1 MKQTIKTT
9 KSIAI
14 GLFSL
19 CTVGLTT
26 PTFANAKTGDPV
38 EFKYLGKVKDQPVFQ
53 LNLNPDASEV
63 YYITLKDENN
73 DVIYSEKVKAKDVNY
88 TRNYMINVNN
98 EELTASDINVK
109 VEVTS
114 LKTHQTELYKISS
127 RSQVH
132 EDIIVAKL

>member
-114 LKTHQTELYKISS
+114 LKTHQTKVYKISS
-127 RSQVH
+127 RSQVY
-132 EDIIVAKL
+132 EDILVAKL

>member
-1 MKQTIKTT
+1 MKQTIKKT

-14 GLFSL
+14 GLFSF
-19 CTVGLTT
+19 CTLGLVT

-38 EFKYLGKVKDQPVFQ
+38 EFKYLGKIKDQPVFQ
-53 LNLNPDASEV
+53 LNLNPDESEV

-73 DVIYSEKVKAKDVNY
+73 DVIYLEKVKAKDVNY
-88 TRNYMINVNN
+88 TRKYQININD
-98 EELTASDINVK
+98 EELAASDINVT

-114 LKTHQTELYKISS
+114 LKSHQTEVYKISS

>member
-114 LKTHQTELYKISS
+114 LKTHQTKVYKISS
-127 RSQVH
+127 RSQVY

>member
-26 PTFANAKTGDPV
+26 LTFANAKTGDPV

-114 LKTHQTELYKISS
+114 LKTHQTKVYKISS
-127 RSQVH
+127 RSQVY
-132 EDIIVAKL
+132 EDILVAKL